1 MAEVTVSQSDGANF
15 WFLVGFGA
23 CEKAPSRQSSVPYL
37 QSVQIPQEQEHTPLD
52 SESKAQKKP
61 ALSGLF
67 MKWLPDLGSNQGPN
81 D

>member
-1 MAEVTVSQSDGANF
+1 MAEVTVSQSDGSNF

-23 CEKAPSRQSSVPYL
+23 CEEAPSRQSSVPYL
-37 QSVQIPQEQEHTPLD
+37 QSVQIPQEQDHTPLD

-67 MKWLPDLGSNQGPN
+67 YEMAPRPGLEPGTQ
-81 D
+81 